1 MTINIGVFK
10 GDLYGKCR
18 SGAFLFLLGIY
29 FGCSKEQSHEYPRGV
44 EIVKFSTCP
53 GTSKWP

>member
-1 MTINIGVFK
+1 MVVL
-10 GDLYGKCR
+10 DA
-18 SGAFLFLLGIY
+18 SGMKKIQ
-29 FGCSKEQSHEYPRGV
+29 SKMEELRGV